1 MKKRLLAMLMVLS
14 MALSILPMSAMA
26 APGDGG
32 GDQEAANQIAKQGEE
47 KTTKDKKVKHS
58 KRIEQTD
65 ENTFDITLTVQT
77 KETIEEQVVSEDAAV
92 VLVLDVSN
100 SMDKKDIQSVK
111 EAARN
116 FVEKLTDDASENAQR
131 KVAIVEFGS
140 NAKTV
145 VGWTEANSSQGKNKI
160 ENGITAVENGFSY
173 WGKWEK
179 DSGGTNIEG
188 GLRLA
193 DNLLSNDQ
201 VTNIKNKYVVLMTD
215 GVPTYHVEEDEE
227 TDSIDIMYGK
237 RGGGNWATDNDYC
250 DIYDPYQPEKGDTVP
265 KSIKKKAKL
274 YTVFY
279 KNNWGTVGSM
289 DIGSWLSAFSTQLIK
304 AGDDIFEGLENI
316 AEIIVNQAQAWILT
330 DPMGEYI
337 DFGDNTEIP
346 RVT

>member
-237 RGGGNWATDNDYC
+237 R
-250 DIYDPYQPEKGDTVP
+250 
-265 KSIKKKAKL
+265 
-274 YTVFY
+274 
-279 KNNWGTVGSM
+279 
-289 DIGSWLSAFSTQLIK
+289 
-304 AGDDIFEGLENI
+304 
-316 AEIIVNQAQAWILT
+316 
-330 DPMGEYI
+330 
-337 DFGDNTEIP
+337 
-346 RVT
+346 

>member
-131 KVAIVEFGS
+131 KVAIVEFGRR
-140 NAKTV
+140 
-145 VGWTEANSSQGKNKI
+145 W
-160 ENGITAVENGFSY
+160 
-173 WGKWEK
+173 
-179 DSGGTNIEG
+179 
-188 GLRLA
+188 
-193 DNLLSNDQ
+193 
-201 VTNIKNKYVVLMTD
+201 
-215 GVPTYHVEEDEE
+215 
-227 TDSIDIMYGK
+227 
-237 RGGGNWATDNDYC
+237 
-250 DIYDPYQPEKGDTVP
+250 
-265 KSIKKKAKL
+265 
-274 YTVFY
+274 
-279 KNNWGTVGSM
+279 
-289 DIGSWLSAFSTQLIK
+289 
-304 AGDDIFEGLENI
+304 
-316 AEIIVNQAQAWILT
+316 
-330 DPMGEYI
+330 
-337 DFGDNTEIP
+337 
-346 RVT
+346 

>member
-279 KNNWGTVGSM
+279 KNNRH
-289 DIGSWLSAFSTQLIK
+289 AK
-304 AGDDIFEGLENI
+304 K
-316 AEIIVNQAQAWILT
+316 
-330 DPMGEYI
+330 
-337 DFGDNTEIP
+337 
-346 RVT
+346 RVFQGKPVCN